1 LSGRRPEPGPY
12 LADSNQYVDIKGRA
26 LSLNDLD
33 RAERALVKDLIR
45 KYESGMGWNEFD
57 NYWFAKVGRFYD
69 QRGVPREESRNTAV
83 FRIAQDLSSR
93 NGIRSGYV
101 RMPDYRDELAV
112 MIQRRFKSRREFC
125 KQTGISEDML
135 SHVLA
140 RRKHLSIETLTDA
153 LAKIGYSLQ
162 IMPMEPAAAPKG

>member
-1 LSGRRPEPGPY
+1 
-12 LADSNQYVDIKGRA
+12 
-26 LSLNDLD
+26 
-33 RAERALVKDLIR
+33 
-45 KYESGMGWNEFD
+45 MGWNEFE
-57 NYWFAKVGRFYD
+57 NYWFAKIGRFYD
-69 QRGVPREESRNTAV
+69 QRRIPRKESRHTAV

-93 NGIRSGYV
+93 NGIRTGYV

-125 KQTGISEDML
+125 QATGISEGML

-153 LAKIGYSLQ
+153 LAKVGYSLQ
-162 IMPMEPAAAPKG
+162 ITPIESAGAQRG